1 MQLTEEQRDI
11 QRMVR
16 NYAQEKIA
24 PLAKEIDE
32 TGRFPA
38 EAIQGLAD
46 MALWAEHS
54 RRIRRSGMDEICKV
68 VAIEEVA
75 KCCASTA
82 EILAV
87 HLLVNDIIV
96 KRGTEE
102 QKREFLPAAAEGC
115 LGAFALTEAGAGTDA
130 GGLTTKAVY
139 ADGHYVLN
147 GTKCFISNMG
157 LMKASRRSHR
167 RDGQGKGDSRRHD
180 GLFDEAGHAGI
191 FIGQDGR

>member
-1 MQLTEEQRDI
+1 MRLTEEQRDI
-11 QRMVR
+11 QMMVR
-16 NYAQEKIA
+16 KYAQEKIA
-24 PLAKEIDE
+24 PLAKNIDE

-46 MALWAEHS
+46 MGIMGLNIPEEYGGA
-54 RRIRRSGMDEICKV
+54 GMDEICKV

-130 GGLTTKAVY
+130 GGLTTKAAY

-147 GTKCFISNMG
+147 TLCIKRHEVLYQQYG
-157 LMKASRRSHR
+157 AS
-167 RDGQGKGDSRRHD
+167 
-180 GLFDEAGHAGI
+180 
-191 FIGQDGR
+191 